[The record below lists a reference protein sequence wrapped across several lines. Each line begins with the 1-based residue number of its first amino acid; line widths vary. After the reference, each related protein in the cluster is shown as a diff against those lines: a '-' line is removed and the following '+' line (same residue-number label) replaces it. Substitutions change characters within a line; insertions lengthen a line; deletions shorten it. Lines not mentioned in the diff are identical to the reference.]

1 LVDSDDKQCI
11 IGKTRLTDT
20 LGLGLGLGL
29 DCLVCHITED
39 IIGRWQSCKSV
50 VIVIV
55 IGNEEL
61 EKGGQDI
68 T

>member
-11 IGKTRLTDT
+11 IGKTGLTDT
-20 LGLGLGLGL
+20 LGLGLGL

-39 IIGRWQSCKSV
+39 IIGRCESCKSI

-55 IGNEEL
+55 TGNEEL